1 MGKRITVLGGAGL
14 IGTHLC
20 LRLLDEGHEVFCVD
34 TRDLSISPLLA
45 EASGNERFRYV
56 NHDIVNGFSIR
67 CDEIYNLTAPTRMR
81 YDRTLP
87 VENLK
92 INVLGS
98 INALET
104 ARTEHARVVFASSGE
119 VYGGCRTDTFA
130 GVRTSPEYIRSEGK
144 RAAEAMHRAYCA
156 EHGVDARIARIFNT
170 YGTGTSPDEQRVVMK
185 MVVSALQNRDLL
197 ICGSGEQTR
206 TFCWAGDMAEGL
218 ERLMR
223 VAPSDGTKTIDLG
236 GGHEVSIRALA
247 EKIVALTGSRSRIIH
262 TEARLDDPRRR
273 MPDLSAAKRELH
285 WTPATTLTEGLRRTA
300 EYAEKQL
307 SAMARKNMSWV
318 EMH

>member
-1 MGKRITVLGGAGL
+1 
-14 IGTHLC
+14 
-20 LRLLDEGHEVFCVD
+20 
-34 TRDLSISPLLA
+34 
-45 EASGNERFRYV
+45 
-56 NHDIVNGFSIR
+56 
-67 CDEIYNLTAPTRMR
+67 MR

-144 RAAEAMHRAYCA
+144 RAAEAMHRAYRA

-247 EKIVALTGSRSRIIH
+247 EKIVALTGSRSRIVH

-285 WTPATTLTEGLRRTA
+285 WTPATTLAEGLRRTA

>member
-20 LRLLDEGHEVFCVD
+20 LRLADEGHEVFCVD
-34 TRDLSISPLLA
+34 TRDISVSPLLA
-45 EASGNERFRYV
+45 DANRNECFRYI

-87 VENLK
+87 VETLK
-92 INVLGS
+92 VNVLGS

-104 ARTEHARVVFASSGE
+104 ARTEHARILFASSGD
-119 VYGGCRTDTFA
+119 VYGNCSRETSA
-130 GVRTSPEYIRSEGK
+130 GVRTSPEYIRAEGK
-144 RAAEAMHRAYCA
+144 RAAEAIHRAYRT

-170 YGTGTSPDEQRVVMK
+170 YGSGTSPDDQRVVMK
-185 MVVSALQNRDLL
+185 MIVSALQNRDLV

-218 ERLMR
+218 QRLMR
-223 VAPSDGTKTIDLG
+223 TAPSEGTKTLDLG
-236 GGHEVSIRALA
+236 GGHEVSVRALA
-247 EKIVALTGSRSRIIH
+247 EKIIDVTGSRSRIIH
-262 TEARLDDPRRR
+262 AEARLDDPRRR
-273 MPDLSAAKRELH
+273 MPDLSAAKRELG
-285 WTPATTLTEGLRRTA
+285 WNPATTLTEGLRRTA

-307 SAMARKNMSWV
+307 AATARKNMSWV
-318 EMH
+318 EMN